1 MLAFLKA
8 RLLRS
13 LTFPAEFSP
22 FLILLF
28 ILLFELGLGLGLAK
42 LKSLE
47 GNDEGGREARFG
59 VAAVLD

>member
-28 ILLFELGLGLGLAK
+28 ILLFGLGLGLAK